1 MKQMVRGAVYILLAT
16 TIGTIAYAADEA
28 SNPGSFSKKDY
39 EFVKAAAS
47 GGMAEVQSGELA
59 GTKGVNPTVKQFGQQ
74 MVTDHSKANDELK
87 TLAAQKGA
95 TVPAAPSAKDQRGI
109 DKLAGLSGDAFDSAY
124 AKDMVADHK
133 KDVKEFKL
141 ESEKAD
147 DPDLRAWAVKTEPT
161 LEMHLQMATNMLS
174 TVSSK

>member
-47 GGMAEVQSGELA
+47 GGMAEVQSGQLA
-59 GTKGVNPTVKQFGQQ
+59 STQGTDASVKQFGQQ

-87 TLAAQKGA
+87 ALATQKGA
-95 TVPAAPSAKDQRGI
+95 TVPSALSAKDQRGV
-109 DKLAGLSGDAFDSAY
+109 DKLTSLSGDAFDKAY
-124 AKDMVADHK
+124 AKGMVADHK
-133 KDVKEFKL
+133 ADIKDFKWA
-141 ESEKAD
+141 SEKAD
-147 DPDLRAWAVKTEPT
+147 DADLRAWAAKTEPT
-161 LEMHLQMATNMLS
+161 LEMHLQMATNMWS